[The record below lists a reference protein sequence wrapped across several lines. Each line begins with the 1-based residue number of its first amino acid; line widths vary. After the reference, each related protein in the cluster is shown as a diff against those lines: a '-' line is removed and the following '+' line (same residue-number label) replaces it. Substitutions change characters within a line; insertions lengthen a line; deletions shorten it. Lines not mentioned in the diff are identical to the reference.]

1 MATTTDA
8 DDEFRASL
16 NLTLERAFRPHGSC
30 HQQRCGGSTIP
41 PSPPP
46 LPTYAAT
53 PPQPL
58 QPWVAPLGSFAS
70 LPSSLDIRAWI
81 PEYAFCHVNAS
92 PQPFVFRT
100 EYIRISR
107 DASAHWPVVIRTSDH
122 LVGNLVQGVVML
134 RSHDDGGKK
143 LNPICAVQDRKTLT
157 WSFRLLH
164 SELDFLDDIDI
175 AEFQRQRKALIHGRG
190 SAYRGVRELEN
201 ELRRRRNLEMQ
212 VRSVEEPIVRRVL
225 GAMFAAQ
232 WDSFDGMI
240 GKLAPMPA
248 PAPVAP
254 ENEEEGA
261 AAAGADDG
269 DLAATAPTDNLH
281 DAAPGAEQS
290 RPDANTS
297 AWWDDV
303 AAGFPSLDTLP
314 ASPIMLR
321 SALPGRTLEGENR
334 DVDDASS
341 GMPIDVKRAVAD
353 TTDWALDPALFA

>member
-1 MATTTDA
+1 
-8 DDEFRASL
+8 
-16 NLTLERAFRPHGSC
+16 
-30 HQQRCGGSTIP
+30 
-41 PSPPP
+41 
-46 LPTYAAT
+46 
-53 PPQPL
+53 
-58 QPWVAPLGSFAS
+58 
-70 LPSSLDIRAWI
+70 
-81 PEYAFCHVNAS
+81 
-92 PQPFVFRT
+92 
-100 EYIRISR
+100 
-107 DASAHWPVVIRTSDH
+107 
-122 LVGNLVQGVVML
+122 ML

-269 DLAATAPTDNLH
+269 DLAATAPTNDLQ

-290 RPDANTS
+290 GLDAGTS

-303 AAGFPSLDTLP
+303 AAGFPNPDALP
-314 ASPIMLR
+314 TSPMMLR
-321 SALPGRTLEGENR
+321 SALPGRTLEGQNP
-334 DVDDASS
+334 DVGDASS
-341 GMPIDVKRAVAD
+341 GMPTDVKRAIAD
-353 TTDWALDPALFA
+353 TTNWALDPALFA